1 MGMQNPFQRVIDQ
14 LNLEAAVRRGTVRN
28 DLLPPR
34 YEDLVTGEVGKRF
47 SDGLQNR
54 LERGRYDPTPASY
67 VLVPKPGNTTRP
79 AALLTLPDRV
89 VFDALVET
97 LRSRIESALLGPDII
112 MWPRGTR
119 APKRWADFEQAPI
132 TTGKQYIARADVLGS
147 TNASITRFFEMP

>member
-89 VFDALVET
+89 GLRCSGRDATQSYRECPV
-97 LRSRIESALLGPDII
+97 
-112 MWPRGTR
+112 GTR
-119 APKRWADFEQAPI
+119 HHHVA
-132 TTGKQYIARADVLGS
+132 ARYAS
-147 TNASITRFFEMP
+147 TKTMG